1 MDQSQQYLIYDAI
14 DRGVLS
20 PSETEMAIKG
30 LQGSNKD
37 ANTILN
43 KIISYNQ
50 AGFTNQSLGEL
61 TAFSESKDEDNF
73 DYETGA
79 DSRLRALLSFGE
91 TSGDR
96 EEILKKLVGE
106 DGFIRD
112 SQGRL
117 ALTEKGQAAREMQ
130 PIGKNLIIEDE
141 GFSFGDIAD
150 LTGVLPELVGGIG
163 GAILGLPAGLVGS
176 SALAAAG
183 AGAGQA
189 VEEGI
194 EKLLGVQT
202 QTLSEVGKDVATEA
216 ALAGTFELGGGL
228 IFKAGK
234 AIIGGLGV
242 GAKRLSRSDDITDEA
257 LERGERLLGAGALPS
272 VERLGAPAMISYQAK
287 FGENVLKD
295 RTRHLTNTNF
305 ALDQADALR
314 ARLGAVLVD
323 EAAQAFDNVASL
335 KYKALKKTEQ
345 EASQASL
352 KAVKESVDLI
362 ENSTMVG
369 DDLNDEI
376 LLRIEDAFGRV
387 QETAAAKFANVDEIL
402 NRVDLGDLGTG
413 QTARIIPTDAIKV
426 KLDDVVVESAG
437 ISALGEQTER
447 AINAVRSLPEN
458 ASFRQIALSRKA
470 LNDALYKENALF
482 TREMNNEIMALRRAM
497 DDAID
502 GMNLTNIPRKT
513 LNAKQKASLKEAS
526 AVRKDAMNY
535 YKESLKTFEDL
546 ERFSIIRDLRNMK
559 REGRKFEVDQL
570 QARIVRPDAPARL
583 QQVIDALGD
592 GGEEVRSAL
601 ARSYLDDALT
611 KTGVSQFGDLTT
623 GTFSGNKFLNQI
635 SALKGTGKVLF
646 GDQWPEVQRLA
657 ETIALAGPDKISP
670 EVVENI
676 VRINSQSP
684 LVDALKQLNEAKIAV
699 GEADRIRVVKA
710 FNEGN
715 LTPEVA
721 VKELT
726 KPNANSSDVRKIIKF
741 FKNDPEALN
750 ALRGHVVEDLLSRVG
765 DDVFSSQKAATDLLR
780 VIKKSRKDSV
790 VLDELLGKEGANA
803 LEEFA
808 KDLEFLGDVS
818 KEGTIAAP
826 AYTANPIN
834 KYKDII
840 KFKALSYLSSNKEA
854 LETLVRTQKNK
865 QAGKVAASDRVN
877 SVTSNA
883 LAKLGVIE
891 NVARVTR
898 QTAAQLSQEGVRSL
912 NEDLRRR
919 FDSMASRPTAPVASS
934 SLGQVD
940 ITQPLPGL
948 PGMGTNMPVGARG
961 STGVRAG
968 DFRQMAASDPAVA
981 EALGIRGATA
991 GLLRR

>member
-1 MDQSQQYLIYDAI
+1 MNEGQEYVILKALQQGILNDRE
-14 DRGVLS
+14 RGVAAKALS
-20 PSETEMAIKG
+20 GDAAAASRLSSSLMAREQARYRPSSDYSSSFYIEPER
-30 LQGSNKD
+30 
-37 ANTILN
+37 
-43 KIISYNQ
+43 
-50 AGFTNQSLGEL
+50 
-61 TAFSESKDEDNF
+61 DENF

-79 DSRLRALLSFGE
+79 DSGLRALLSFGE

-96 EEILKKLVGE
+96 EAILTKLVGQ
-106 DGFIRD
+106 DGFTRD
-112 SQGRL
+112 KEGRL
-117 ALTEKGQAAREMQ
+117 ALTERGQAARDMQ
-130 PIGKNLIIEDE
+130 PIGKNLVIEDE

-150 LTGVLPELVGGIG
+150 LSGVLPELIGGIG
-163 GAILGLPAGLVGS
+163 GAILGLPGGLVGS
-176 SALAAAG
+176 SAGAATG
-183 AGAGQA
+183 AAAGQA

-202 QTLSEVGKDVATEA
+202 QTLSEVGKDVAVEA

-234 AIIGGLGV
+234 AIVGGLGA
-242 GAKRLSRSDDITDEA
+242 GAKRLGRSDDIADEA
-257 LERGERLLGAGALPS
+257 LERGERLLGEGALPS
-272 VERLGAPAMISYQAK
+272 VERLGGPPVASYQAK
-287 FGENVLKD
+287 FAENVLKD
-295 RTRHLTNTNF
+295 RTRHINNANF
-305 ALDQADALR
+305 ALNKADELR
-314 ARLGAVLVD
+314 AKLGAVSLD
-323 EAAQAFDNVASL
+323 DAAQAFDNVTSL

-352 KAVKESVDLI
+352 KAVKESVDLV

-402 NRVDLGDLGTG
+402 NRVDLGDLGTA
-413 QTARIIPTDAIKV
+413 QTARIIPTDAIKN
-426 KLDDVVVESAG
+426 KLNDVITESAG

-447 AINAVRSLPEN
+447 AIRAVQALPEN
-458 ASFRQIALSRKA
+458 ASFRQIALSRKSI
-470 LNDALYKENALF
+470 NDALFKENALF
-482 TREMNNEIMALRRAM
+482 TREMSKEVQALRTVL
-497 DDAID
+497 DDSID
-502 GMNLTNIPRKT
+502 GMNLTNIPRKN

-526 AVRKDAMNY
+526 AVRQDAMNY

-570 QARIVRPDAPARL
+570 QSRIVRPDAPARL
-583 QQVIDALGD
+583 QQVIDALGE

-611 KTGVSQFGDLTT
+611 KTGISQFGDLTT
-623 GTFSGNKFLNQI
+623 GTFSGNKFLNQVN
-635 SALKGTGKVLF
+635 ALKGTGKVLF

-657 ETIALAGPDKISP
+657 ETIALAGTDKISP

-699 GEADRIRVVKA
+699 GEADRIRVVKG

-726 KPNANSSDVRKIIKF
+726 KPNANPSDVRKIIKF
-741 FKNDPEALN
+741 FKNDPEGLN

-765 DDVFSSQKAATDLLR
+765 DDVFSNQQAATDLLR

-790 VLDELLGKEGANA
+790 VLDELLGKESANA

-808 KDLEFLGDVS
+808 KDLEFLGDVG
-818 KEGTIAAP
+818 KEGVIAAQ

-854 LETLVRTQKNK
+854 LETLVRVQKNK

-877 SVTSNA
+877 SITSNA
-883 LAKLGVIE
+883 LAKLGIIE

-898 QTAAQLSQEGVRSL
+898 QTAAQLGQEAYRSTEE
-912 NEDLRRR
+912 NLRRK
-919 FDSMASRPTAPVASS
+919 FDSMTPNFTAPVASS
-934 SLGQVD
+934 SLDDVD
-940 ITQPLPGL
+940 VMQPIPQT
-948 PGMGTNMPVGARG
+948 GTIAPIKPMTFNKDIR
-961 STGVRAG
+961 T
-968 DFRQMAASDPAVA
+968 MASSDSSVA
-981 EALGIRGATA
+981 DALGIRGATA
-991 GLLRR
+991 GLLNR

>member
-1 MDQSQQYLIYDAI
+1 MNKQQEYLILDAL
-14 DRGVLS
+14 DRNIVSSRERDVALRALAGNKRAQQQIIPTLS
-20 PSETEMAIKG
+20 ARR
-30 LQGSNKD
+30 
-37 ANTILN
+37 
-43 KIISYNQ
+43 ISK
-50 AGFTNQSLGEL
+50 FTP
-61 TAFSESKDEDNF
+61 TAEFVTPKSQRDENF

-79 DSRLRALLSFGE
+79 DSGLRALLSFGE
-91 TSGDR
+91 TPGDR
-96 EEILKKLVGE
+96 EAILRKLVGD
-106 DGFIRD
+106 DGFIKD
-112 SQGRL
+112 AQGRL
-117 ALTEKGQAAREMQ
+117 ALTEKGQVARGIQ
-130 PIGKNLIIEDE
+130 PRGKNLVIEDE
-141 GFSFGDIAD
+141 GFSLGDIAD
-150 LTGVLPELVGGIG
+150 LTGVLPELTGGVA
-163 GAILGLPAGLVGS
+163 GAIIGLPGGLLGS
-176 SALAAAG
+176 SAGAAAG
-183 AGAGQA
+183 AAAGQA
-189 VEEGI
+189 AEEGI

-234 AIIGGLGV
+234 AVIQGLGV
-242 GAKRLSRSDDITDEA
+242 GAKRLGRSDDITDEA
-257 LERGERLLGAGALPS
+257 LERGERLLAEDALPS

-295 RTRHLTNTNF
+295 RTRHLANTNF
-305 ALDQADALR
+305 ALNKADELR
-314 ARLGAVLVD
+314 MKLGAVSVD
-323 EAAQAFDNVASL
+323 EAAQAFENVTSL
-335 KYKALKKTEQ
+335 KYKALKKAEQ
-345 EASQASL
+345 EASEASL
-352 KAVKESVDLI
+352 RAVKESVDLI

-369 DDLNDEI
+369 DDLNNEI

-387 QETAAAKFANVDEIL
+387 QETAAEKFARIDEIL
-402 NRVDLGDLGTG
+402 NRVDLGDLGTA
-413 QTARIIPTDAIKV
+413 QTAKIIPTDAIKT
-426 KLDDVVVESAG
+426 KLNDVVVESAG
-437 ISALGEQTER
+437 LSALGEQTER
-447 AINAVRSLPEN
+447 AIRAIESLPEN

-470 LNDALYKENALF
+470 INDALFRENALF
-482 TREMNNEIMALRRAM
+482 TREMSKEVEALRGAL

-502 GMNLTNIPRKT
+502 GMNLTNIPRKK

-526 AVRKDAMNY
+526 SLRKEAMNY

-570 QARIVRPDAPARL
+570 QSKIIRDDSPARL

-611 KTGVSQFGDLTT
+611 KTGISQFGDLTT

-635 SALKGTGKVLF
+635 NALKGTGKVLF

-657 ETIALAGPDKISP
+657 ETIALAGPDKISSD
-670 EVVENI
+670 VVENI
-676 VRINSQSP
+676 VRINSGGP

-699 GEADRIRVVKA
+699 GEADRIRVVKG

-780 VIKKSRKDSV
+780 TIKKSRKDSV
-790 VLDELLGKEGANA
+790 VLDELLGKDGANA

-865 QAGKVAASDRVN
+865 KAGQVAASDRVN

-898 QTAAQLSQEGVRSL
+898 QTTAQLAQEAYNSTV
-912 NEDLRRR
+912 EDLSRR
-919 FDSMASRPTAPVASS
+919 FDSMTPDSAASQIGTIAPVAPPSTASGIGQVNVFGSTAPVGASS
-934 SLGQVD
+934 SAGAGQ
-940 ITQPLPGL
+940 
-948 PGMGTNMPVGARG
+948 GTL
-961 STGVRAG
+961 
-968 DFRQMAASDPAVA
+968 RQMATNNPEIAR
-981 EALGIRGATA
+981 ALGIRGATA
-991 GLLRR
+991 GLL